1 MDEVNV
7 PPGTKIIP
15 GKWVYAIKVDST
27 AKVVRFKAR
36 LTARGDLVDAEE
48 LDFQDVFSPVVGW
61 QGLRIFLALTTL
73 LDLKPLQID
82 VDLAYL
88 YANLEE
94 PVYMR
99 PPDGAGCP
107 KGKVWKLKKSLYG
120 LPQSGKTGIH

>member
-1 MDEVNV
+1 M
-7 PPGTKIIP
+7 
-15 GKWVYAIKVDST
+15 
-27 AKVVRFKAR
+27 
-36 LTARGDLVDAEE
+36 
-48 LDFQDVFSPVVGW
+48 GW
-61 QGLRIFLALTTL
+61 QGLRIFLALTVL

-120 LPQSGKTGIH
+120 LPQSGKIGTT